1 MLLFALIS
9 WLLSLSCVTACSLL
23 QEDINLECLKLM
35 IAYVP
40 LPVAVVHLTV
50 RVARMPLPHR
60 IIITLDYLQFVQLYL
75 SYVYSRTVIKSKFV
89 LIFAVWYRINCILR
103 FMLDFLLLTATVN
116 LICAWVLIDKL
127 LLMIRIWLVFL
138 CFINVI
144 LKYAHDIHNG
154 PI

>member
-1 MLLFALIS
+1 
-9 WLLSLSCVTACSLL
+9 
-23 QEDINLECLKLM
+23 M

-89 LIFAVWYRINCILR
+89 LIFAV
-103 FMLDFLLLTATVN
+103 
-116 LICAWVLIDKL
+116 
-127 LLMIRIWLVFL
+127 
-138 CFINVI
+138 
-144 LKYAHDIHNG
+144 
-154 PI
+154 